1 MSNQNYSNNKQQYQ
15 KRTPIKAHIDSLVD
29 YPDSKLKAYAS
40 IRIYDRFCATGF
52 RVYEDEKGLFVMPP
66 SRKVGDNYQDTFFAL
81 NKKDRAKIN
90 EAVLKAY
97 EEKLEQSQNN
107 GQSEETEQKDEID
120 SDVSD
125 QSMTPSM

>member
-15 KRTPIKAHIDSLVD
+15 KRTPIKAQIDSLTN

-52 RVYEDEKGLFVMPP
+52 RVYEDEKGLFVMCP

-97 EEKLEQSQNN
+97 EEKLEQVQNN
-107 GQSEETEQKDEID
+107 GESEQISETEQDM
-120 SDVSD
+120 SLN
-125 QSMTPSM
+125 M

>member
-52 RVYEDEKGLFVMPP
+52 RVYEDGKGLFVMCP

-81 NKKDRAKIN
+81 NKKDRALIQN
-90 EAVLKAY
+90 AVIKAY
-97 EEKLEQSQNN
+97 EEKLTQNESNEQGENN
-107 GQSEETEQKDEID
+107 ASEQDEAEQAL
-120 SDVSD
+120 
-125 QSMTPSM
+125 TPKM

>member
-1 MSNQNYSNNKQQYQ
+1 MSNQKYSNNKQQYQ
-15 KRTPIKAHIDSLVD
+15 KRTPIKAHIDSLTN

-52 RVYEDEKGLFVMPP
+52 RVYEDEKGLFVMCP

-81 NKKDRAKIN
+81 NKKDREKIKD
-90 EAVLKAY
+90 AVIKAY
-97 EEKLEQSQNN
+97 EEKLEQVQNDQQQGEN
-107 GQSEETEQKDEID
+107 AEQNSE
-120 SDVSD
+120 VSD